1 MFGYQ
6 LGTRMV
12 ASLDDTTDEEV
23 DRLIAALVE
32 EIGTKTRGAGQ
43 RPELKRLV
51 IQQLR
56 IAAELLD
63 TDTSRR
69 MEGA

>member
-1 MFGYQ
+1 M
-6 LGTRMV
+6 
-12 ASLDDTTDEEV
+12 DDTTDEEV
-23 DRLIAALVE
+23 NRLIAALVE
-32 EIGTKTRGAGQ
+32 EIGTKTREAGQ

-51 IQQLR
+51 VQQLR

-63 TDTSRR
+63 TETPRR